1 MSQYHHR
8 RNRED
13 LMNRLTTLALI
24 AAFGVT
30 ACQKQQDQ
38 AQAQDSTARNLTLAP
53 AASSATMRDVP
64 DRQAKPP
71 ATPRT
76 RAPAQRNSS
85 TTRPNTPPAA
95 PAQLVA
101 GVGTKF
107 DIAATDTISSR
118 TAKVGDA
125 FTARV
130 MSDVKDVSGQV
141 VIPAGSTVHGTVTA
155 GKPAPNPR
163 TPATLTLRVSYVTLR
178 APAQCWVAC
187 WAATRRAP
195 SSAAS
200 RAASRALVWRT
211 RPRTP
216 ISFSRRARTSS
227 SGSRRSSLYRHNSAV
242 IRTKLS
248 VMMFLQFFIWGA
260 WYTTIAVFMTNHGME
275 RLTYWPYTVNPI
287 AAIVAPFFLGLVAD
301 RYFATEK
308 VLGVL
313 HVLGGIVLFAVPR
326 FVGSPLT
333 FILLLLVY
341 NLCYMP
347 TLGTANRTMKRGT

>member
-1 MSQYHHR
+1 
-8 RNRED
+8 
-13 LMNRLTTLALI
+13 MNRLTTLALI

-53 AASSATMRDVP
+53 AESSATMRDVP

-76 RAPAQRNSS
+76 RTPAQRNSS

-155 GKPAPNPR
+155 VKPAPNPR
-163 TPATLTLRVSYVTLR
+163 TPGTLTLSVSNVTVR
-178 APAQCWVAC
+178 G
-187 WAATRRAP
+187 T
-195 SSAAS
+195 SY
-200 RAASRALVWRT
+200 
-211 RPRTP
+211 P
-216 ISFSRRARTSS
+216 I
-227 SGSRRSSLYRHNSAV
+227 
-242 IRTKLS
+242 
-248 VMMFLQFFIWGA
+248 
-260 WYTTIAVFMTNHGME
+260 E
-275 RLTYWPYTVNPI
+275 
-287 AAIVAPFFLGLVAD
+287 AAIDSVQTTTKGRGVTTGDAAKVGAGAVAGA
-301 RYFATEK
+301 
-308 VLGVL
+308 VLGR
-313 HVLGGIVLFAVPR
+313 VLGGNKKGTIIGGIAGGIAGAGVANATKDSDIILPAGAHIVIRLTKELAV
-326 FVGSPLT
+326 S
-333 FILLLLVY
+333 
-341 NLCYMP
+341 
-347 TLGTANRTMKRGT
+347 AQ